1 MTETILGVLH
11 AATTCAYVIA
21 MTWVVVKPDLAHKP
35 YGFAVTSAV
44 AVLIMALLRWG
55 FGYAPWWWPVG
66 ALAVLV
72 LSLLSW
78 RAERE
83 RADRSSG

>member
-1 MTETILGVLH
+1 MTEQILWALH
-11 AATTCAYVIA
+11 AVSIGAFVVS
-21 MTWVVVKPDLAHKP
+21 MTWVVVKPDFARKP
-35 YGFAVTSAV
+35 YGLATGSAL
-44 AVLIMALLRWG
+44 AVLVVALLRWG

-83 RADRSSG
+83 RANASSG